1 VIDLADLLK
10 QSLGKAGTPRKSA
23 SRKPEAARSPPELR
37 VVRGARATAKP
48 AGRGAAKPAAKRKRA

>member
-1 VIDLADLLK
+1 MKLAAIMTGGIETITPHA
-10 QSLGKAGTPRKSA
+10 SLA
-23 SRKPEAARSPPELR
+23 EAARSPPELR